1 MKISHLFIVSFLLL
15 SSFVSEVRGSNI
27 EKRVAIS
34 RQVLLDR
41 MVSHSSIP
49 PSILAQAQCV
59 AAMRNVKAGFIFG
72 GEGSTGMVSCRVNGV
87 WSAPSFLNTGG
98 VSFGLL
104 IGGQVVDNVL
114 LFMTP
119 YARQMLNRNS
129 LQLGGDLSFALGP
142 VGEGVGGTIDPL
154 SHVFVYSSGT
164 GLYAGLSLSGTV
176 MTHGEDRNRML
187 YGNVFSSDQIL
198 STPGNLAPPSVQP
211 FLEVLNHYAGNG
223 SSH

>member
-15 SSFVSEVRGSNI
+15 SSFVSEVRASNI

-41 MVSHSSIP
+41 MVSHLAIP
-49 PSILAQAQCV
+49 RSVLAQAQCV

-129 LQLGGDLSFALGP
+129 LQLGGDLSRP
-142 VGEGVGGTIDPL
+142 C
-154 SHVFVYSSGT
+154 
-164 GLYAGLSLSGTV
+164 
-176 MTHGEDRNRML
+176 R
-187 YGNVFSSDQIL
+187 
-198 STPGNLAPPSVQP
+198 
-211 FLEVLNHYAGNG
+211 
-223 SSH
+223 